1 MHRLEDREK
10 ERKRAIERNEE
21 EGRQR
26 QIERGRLSGA
36 PNLRGKHPEPS
47 LQPVL
52 CWMMSLA
59 CDSRK
64 VDISIVWLCG

>member
-21 EGRQR
+21 EERQR

-36 PNLRGKHPEPS
+36 PNLRGKASRAVAATCS
-47 LQPVL
+47 LLDDVARL
-52 CWMMSLA
+52 
-59 CDSRK
+59 
-64 VDISIVWLCG
+64 